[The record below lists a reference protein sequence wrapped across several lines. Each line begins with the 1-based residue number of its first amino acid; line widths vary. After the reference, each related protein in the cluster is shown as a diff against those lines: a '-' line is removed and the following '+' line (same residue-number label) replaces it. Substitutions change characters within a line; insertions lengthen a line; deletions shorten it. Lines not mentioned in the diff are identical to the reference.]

1 MWAILHESTEN
12 ERLAALHHYAL
23 LDTPPEADIDR
34 ITAMAA
40 RLFAVPMAFVSLV
53 DQDRVWYKSRYG
65 LSITQAERL
74 PGFCASV
81 IMADA
86 PYVVTDAYTDPRTR
100 EHPFVTGAPGLRFYA
115 AVPLRSYD
123 GYNLGAFGLM
133 DTCPRQFTA
142 AEQTTLQDIA
152 AILMDEIEH
161 RRVIRNLA
169 QIETAL
175 TSLIQGMTVASGTFF
190 SSILLQHL
198 TQALNIDFAFVG
210 EFVPHD
216 FGKLQ
221 TSSVCAW
228 GRTVDNFTYD
238 LAASPCHDIVNRTR
252 CFIPSEVRRLFPH
265 DPLLRTMQVESYAA
279 VLLQDSGRHPL
290 GVLVVMHQ
298 QPLQDVH
305 LIQLVLHIFALRVA
319 GEIERRQ
326 TELALRESE
335 QKYRV
340 LMEQAADGILI
351 ADSQGNF
358 VDVNSQACTM
368 FGYTHPEL
376 LQLSMHEL
384 VYPEELPDGDQF
396 LHELQAGT
404 PIRYERRLCR
414 ENGDRLDVEI
424 SAKMLEDGRIQ
435 AIIRDITERK
445 RAEEQLL
452 HHAFHD
458 ALTCLP
464 NRALFMDRLKQA
476 IYHSKRRQDYIF
488 AVLFL
493 DLDRFKIVNDS
504 LGHMVGDQL
513 LVAMARRLA
522 LCLRP
527 GDTIARL
534 GGDEFTILL
543 DDVKDFANAN
553 FVAER
558 IQKALALPFDLD
570 GHEVFTTVS
579 IGIAVSATGYDRP
592 EDVLRDADIAMYR
605 AKALGKARY
614 EVFDTAMHKRFVTLL
629 RLETD
634 LRRALER
641 QEFCVYYQPIVSLT
655 TGYITGFEALLRWQ
669 HPRRGLVLPSE
680 FIMLAEETGLI
691 IAIDRWVLREA
702 YRQMRLW
709 QSRFGDR
716 LPLSVSV
723 NLSSKQF
730 SQLDLIEHIDQTLR
744 EQELHAHSLKLE
756 LTESMVME
764 NAEMT
769 AAMLADLRA
778 LNVRVSIDDF
788 GTGYSSLSYL
798 QRFPIDTLK
807 IDRSFIRGIGAHG
820 DNTEIIRAITALAH
834 NLGMD
839 VIAEGIETAEQL
851 AHLRALACEYGQGYY
866 FARPVNSEA
875 TYQLLSDWPRW

>member
-1 MWAILHESTEN
+1 
-12 ERLAALHHYAL
+12 
-23 LDTPPEADIDR
+23 
-34 ITAMAA
+34 
-40 RLFAVPMAFVSLV
+40 
-53 DQDRVWYKSRYG
+53 
-65 LSITQAERL
+65 
-74 PGFCASV
+74 
-81 IMADA
+81 
-86 PYVVTDAYTDPRTR
+86 
-100 EHPFVTGAPGLRFYA
+100 
-115 AVPLRSYD
+115 
-123 GYNLGAFGLM
+123 
-133 DTCPRQFTA
+133 
-142 AEQTTLQDIA
+142 
-152 AILMDEIEH
+152 
-161 RRVIRNLA
+161 
-169 QIETAL
+169 
-175 TSLIQGMTVASGTFF
+175 
-190 SSILLQHL
+190 
-198 TQALNIDFAFVG
+198 
-210 EFVPHD
+210 
-216 FGKLQ
+216 
-221 TSSVCAW
+221 
-228 GRTVDNFTYD
+228 
-238 LAASPCHDIVNRTR
+238 
-252 CFIPSEVRRLFPH
+252 
-265 DPLLRTMQVESYAA
+265 
-279 VLLQDSGRHPL
+279 
-290 GVLVVMHQ
+290 
-298 QPLQDVH
+298 
-305 LIQLVLHIFALRVA
+305 
-319 GEIERRQ
+319 
-326 TELALRESE
+326 
-335 QKYRV
+335 
-340 LMEQAADGILI
+340 
-351 ADSQGNF
+351 
-358 VDVNSQACTM
+358 
-368 FGYTHPEL
+368 
-376 LQLSMHEL
+376 
-384 VYPEELPDGDQF
+384 
-396 LHELQAGT
+396 
-404 PIRYERRLCR
+404 
-414 ENGDRLDVEI
+414 
-424 SAKMLEDGRIQ
+424 
-435 AIIRDITERK
+435 
-445 RAEEQLL
+445 
-452 HHAFHD
+452 
-458 ALTCLP
+458 
-464 NRALFMDRLKQA
+464 
-476 IYHSKRRQDYIF
+476 
-488 AVLFL
+488 
-493 DLDRFKIVNDS
+493 
-504 LGHMVGDQL
+504 MVGDQL

-730 SQLDLIEHIDQTLR
+730 SQLDLIEHIDQTLQ

-778 LNVRVSIDDF
+778 LDVRVSIDDF

-807 IDRSFIRGIGAHG
+807 IDRSFIQGIGADG
-820 DNTEIIRAITALAH
+820 DNTEIIQAITALAH